1 MGESSVR
8 PCCEFGR
15 VPITTL
21 EGGENSLA
29 RTREKKERLVNEYG
43 ERVAR
48 AQVMIWAQYRGIRVS
63 QMEQLRGRLRGV
75 GAEMVVIKN
84 TLMRV
89 ALEQANLP
97 RDPEV
102 MGGPCAVTFAYDDV
116 GAAARAVTDFARA
129 NPSMY
134 EIKGGLVAGEV
145 VDSGRIIFLSRLP
158 PRDVLLAQVVGG
170 IQAPISG
177 LVGALAAIIR
187 SLSYVLNAR
196 KDQLEAA
203 PG

>member
-1 MGESSVR
+1 
-8 PCCEFGR
+8 
-15 VPITTL
+15 
-21 EGGENSLA
+21 
-29 RTREKKERLVNEYG
+29 
-43 ERVAR
+43 
-48 AQVMIWAQYRGIRVS
+48 
-63 QMEQLRGRLRGV
+63 
-75 GAEMVVIKN
+75 
-84 TLMRV
+84 
-89 ALEQANLP
+89 
-97 RDPEV
+97 
-102 MGGPCAVTFAYDDV
+102 
-116 GAAARAVTDFARA
+116 
-129 NPSMY
+129 
-134 EIKGGLVAGEV
+134 